1 MDFLFEI
8 GVEELPARYVDS
20 SEAELKKLITESFK
34 EERVDFRSVKSFST
48 PRRLALLIEGIA
60 EKQED
65 LHKKSTGPSVEAAY
79 KDGKLTKAGEGFL
92 KGQNAEEADIQIIE
106 NEKGKYI
113 FVEKFYAGKNTAEIL
128 PELLD
133 KAIKR
138 LTFDK
143 SMKWSD
149 KQFRFARPIKWI
161 LALLDNKVLDFD
173 FEGIK
178 ASNKTRGMRNFASQ
192 DIEVTDASKYEGI
205 LEENY
210 VIADHG
216 KRKEKLLSSIREN
229 CENDGDKVTVND
241 YLLEEVLNLVEYPYA
256 IKGEFSKNYLELP
269 EDIITITMETH
280 QRYFPVRDKDGKLA
294 NKFVLIRN
302 APVYS
307 EAVKKGNE
315 KVIEPRLADAKFF
328 YDEDLKIKL
337 DQNVEKLK
345 NVVFQKD
352 MGTIYEKIERSEQ
365 IADYIINTLKLDSRK
380 DDIKRTVYLSKADLV
395 SNVIGEKEFTKLQG
409 FMGEIYAR
417 HEGEKES
424 VAKGIFEHYLPRYQ
438 GDVLP
443 STIEGAV
450 AGIADK
456 IDTIVGCFS
465 VGLIPTS
472 SKDPYALRRA
482 AQGIVSV
489 CLHQNLDI
497 DYEELIDNTF
507 EIFVKNKKT
516 AGNKEEIIRQIKEF
530 FKQRLLYI
538 LSEEL
543 DKELISYVINL
554 ETRVDT
560 LKNRVKI
567 LEELSKTDKFETL
580 VNLLKRVKNILKENK
595 SDNISVSEELFEK
608 QEETELFNYTKEL
621 SKTVNG
627 KEFYDI
633 VNMLL
638 ENADIINNFFD
649 NVMVIAK
656 EDEVKNNRL
665 GLLQNLQKLV
675 DKTIFV

>member
-1 MDFLFEI
+1 LDFLFEI

-20 SEAELKKLITESFK
+20 SEAELKKLMSESLT
-34 EERVDFRSVKSFST
+34 EERIDFKSVKSFST
-48 PRRLALLIEGIA
+48 PRRLALLIEGMA

-79 KDGKLTKAGEGFL
+79 KDGKLTKVGEGFL
-92 KGQNAEEADIQIIE
+92 KGQNAEESDIKIIE

-113 FVEKFYAGKNTAEIL
+113 SVEKFYTGKSTAEIL

-133 KAIKR
+133 KAIKG

-143 SMKWSD
+143 SMKWSE

-161 LALLDNKVLDFD
+161 LALLDNKTLDFE

-192 DIEVTDASKYEGI
+192 DIEVNNALEYESI
-205 LEENY
+205 LEKNC
-210 VIADHG
+210 VIASRE
-216 KRKEKLLSSIREN
+216 KRKEKILESIKEN
-229 CENDGDKVTVND
+229 CENDGDKVIINN

-256 IKGEFSKNYLELP
+256 IKGEFNKNYLELP

-280 QRYFPVRDKDGKLA
+280 QRYFPVKDKDGKLT

-307 EAVKKGNE
+307 ETVKKGNE

-352 MGTIYEKIERSEQ
+352 MGTIYEKMERSEK
-365 IADYIINTLKLDSRK
+365 IADYITDSLKLDGK
-380 DDIKRTVYLSKADLV
+380 KEDIKRTVYLSKADLV

-409 FMGEIYAR
+409 FMGEVYAR

-438 GDVLP
+438 GDILP
-443 STIEGAV
+443 ETIEGSV

-456 IDTIVGCFS
+456 IDTTTGCFS

-482 AQGIVSV
+482 VQGIISV

-497 DYEELIDNTF
+497 DYSELIDTTF
-507 EIFVKNKKT
+507 EIFTENKAVK
-516 AGNKEEIIRQIKEF
+516 GNKEEIPAQIKDF

-543 DKELISYVINL
+543 NKDLISYVINL
-554 ETRVDT
+554 ETKIVT
-560 LKNRVKI
+560 LKKRVQI
-567 LEELSKTDKFETL
+567 LEELSKTDKFEIL
-580 VNLLKRVKNILKENK
+580 VNLLKRVKNILRENK
-595 SDNISVSEELFEK
+595 VEDIPVNEELFEK
-608 QEETELFNYTKEL
+608 QEESVLFNYVKKLE
-621 SKTVNG
+621 KTVNEE
-627 KEFYDI
+627 EFYGV
-633 VNMLL
+633 VNTLL

-649 NVMVIAK
+649 NVMVIAEK
-656 EDEVKNNRL
+656 NEIKNNRL
-665 GLLQNLQKLV
+665 ALLQNLQKLV
-675 DKTIFV
+675 DKTMFV